1 MKTTTQ
7 NRILAC
13 LMPLAVVS
21 TTLGDSDAGRADA
34 ASARTTSDQ
43 VMVATEAGPI
53 RFSARGIL
61 TIGASPYDWAVD
73 AEVPAGRKNDD
84 LPSAGEQIKAINAFF
99 GLDPGAASDS
109 RKQDG
114 RDAAPG
120 LLEPLHD
127 PMDLDQN
134 GVVEFRDF
142 VQLIRWFGTEEG
154 DLNQDGQT
162 DGADIGLMLDR
173 LANQNP

>member
-1 MKTTTQ
+1 
-7 NRILAC
+7 
-13 LMPLAVVS
+13 
-21 TTLGDSDAGRADA
+21 
-34 ASARTTSDQ
+34 

-53 RFSARGIL
+53 RFSARGIS
-61 TIGASPYDWAVD
+61 TIGTSPYDWAVND
-73 AEVPAGRKNDD
+73 EVPTGRKNDD
-84 LPSAGEQIKAINAFF
+84 LPTAGELIKSINAFF

-114 RDAAPG
+114 SAAAPG

-142 VQLIRWFGTEEG
+142 IQLFRWFGTGQG
-154 DLNQDGQT
+154 DLNQDGLT
-162 DGADIGLMLDR
+162 DGGDLGLMLDR
-173 LANQNP
+173 LANEV

>member
-1 MKTTTQ
+1 MNPTTPY
-7 NRILAC
+7 IVLAS
-13 LMPLAVVS
+13 LMSLSAAS
-21 TTLGDSDAGRADA
+21 TTLGNPDSKRADA
-34 ASARTTSDQ
+34 VSATTASDQ
-43 VMVATEAGPI
+43 VLVATEAGPI
-53 RFSARGIL
+53 RFSARGIS
-61 TIGASPYDWAVD
+61 TIGTSPYDWAVD
-73 AEVPAGRKNDD
+73 DEVPTGRKNDD

-114 RDAAPG
+114 SAAAPG

-127 PMDLDQN
+127 PMDVDQN

>member
-1 MKTTTQ
+1 MNTTTPY
-7 NRILAC
+7 IVLAS
-13 LMPLAVVS
+13 LMSLSAAS
-21 TTLGDSDAGRADA
+21 TTLGNPDSKRADA
-34 ASARTTSDQ
+34 ASATTASDQ
-43 VMVATEAGPI
+43 VLVATEAGPT
-53 RFSARGIL
+53 RFSARGIS
-61 TIGASPYDWAVD
+61 TIGTSPYDWAVD
-73 AEVPAGRKNDD
+73 DEVPTGRKNDD

-109 RKQDG
+109 TNQDG

-142 VQLIRWFGTEEG
+142 IQLIRWFGTEEG

>member
-7 NRILAC
+7 NGILAC

-53 RFSARGIL
+53 RFSARGIS
-61 TIGASPYDWAVD
+61 TIGTSPYDWAVND
-73 AEVPAGRKNDD
+73 EVPTGRKNDD
-84 LPSAGEQIKAINAFF
+84 LPTAGELIKSINAFF

-114 RDAAPG
+114 SAAAPG

-142 VQLIRWFGTEEG
+142 IQLFRWFGTGQG
-154 DLNQDGQT
+154 DLNQDGLT
-162 DGADIGLMLDR
+162 DGGDLGLMLDR
-173 LANQNP
+173 LANEV

>member
-7 NRILAC
+7 NLILAG

-21 TTLGDSDAGRADA
+21 TTFGNADAGRADA
-34 ASARTTSDQ
+34 ASATTASDQ

-84 LPSAGEQIKAINAFF
+84 LPSAGEQIKALNAFF
-99 GLDPGAASDS
+99 GLGPGTASDS
-109 RKQDG
+109 AKQDG
-114 RDAAPG
+114 SAAAPG

-127 PMDLDQN
+127 PMDVDQN

-142 VQLIRWFGTEEG
+142 MQLFRWFGTGRG
-154 DLNQDGQT
+154 DLNQDGLT
-162 DGADIGLMLDR
+162 DGADLGLMLHR
-173 LANQNP
+173 LANQEA

>member
-53 RFSARGIL
+53 RFSARGIS
-61 TIGASPYDWAVD
+61 TIGTSPYDWAVND
-73 AEVPAGRKNDD
+73 EVPTGRKNDD
-84 LPSAGEQIKAINAFF
+84 LPTAGELIKSINAFF

-114 RDAAPG
+114 SAAAPG

-127 PMDLDQN
+127 PMDLDHN

-142 VQLIRWFGTEEG
+142 IQLFRWFGTGQG
-154 DLNQDGQT
+154 DLNQDGLT
-162 DGADIGLMLDR
+162 DGGDLGLMLDR
-173 LANQNP
+173 LANEV

>member
-1 MKTTTQ
+1 MNTTTPY
-7 NRILAC
+7 IVLAS
-13 LMPLAVVS
+13 LMSLSAAS
-21 TTLGDSDAGRADA
+21 TTLGNPDSKRADA
-34 ASARTTSDQ
+34 ASATTASDQ
-43 VMVATEAGPI
+43 VLVATEAGPT
-53 RFSARGIL
+53 RFPVRDIT
-61 TIGASPYDWAVD
+61 TIGTSPYDWAVD
-73 AEVPAGRKNDD
+73 DEVPTGRKNHD

-114 RDAAPG
+114 RAAAPG

-127 PMDLDQN
+127 PMDVDQN

>member
-53 RFSARGIL
+53 RFPTGNITL
-61 TIGASPYDWAVD
+61 IGLSPDDWETD
-73 AEVPAGRKNDD
+73 DEVATGRKNDD
-84 LPSAGEQIKAINAFF
+84 LPTAGELIKSINAFF

-114 RDAAPG
+114 SAAAPG

-142 VQLIRWFGTEEG
+142 IQLFRWFGTGQG
-154 DLNQDGQT
+154 DLNQDGLT
-162 DGADIGLMLDR
+162 DGGDLGLMLDR
-173 LANQNP
+173 LANEV